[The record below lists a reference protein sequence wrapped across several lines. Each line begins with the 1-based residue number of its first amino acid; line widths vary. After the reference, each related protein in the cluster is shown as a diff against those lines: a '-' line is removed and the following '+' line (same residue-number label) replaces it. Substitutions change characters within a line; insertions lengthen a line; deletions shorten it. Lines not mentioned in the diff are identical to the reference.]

1 MERIEEMEKRVMC
14 RLKNMFGPLC
24 VIVIVSAI
32 FVMSC
37 AGGKVE
43 IDPALQ
49 NITTYKFGDSRENLA
64 VVHDIV
70 KSAYGNPEE
79 KVRLERQ
86 FVEILSSD
94 ATFECKDFIC
104 RQLWVIGSDVSAPA
118 LAKMLL
124 MDKKSSDMARY
135 ALNSN
140 PGPKAG
146 KALRKALRKTQG
158 TALIGIINSLGK
170 RRDEKSQKALK
181 KLASA
186 SDNEVASAALAALD
200 KISGEK
206 SE

>member
-1 MERIEEMEKRVMC
+1 MYRP
-14 RLKNMFGPLC
+14 KNIFSPLR

-37 AGGKVE
+37 AAEKVE
-43 IDPALQ
+43 IDPELQ

-86 FVEILSSD
+86 FVEILKSD

-104 RQLWVIGSDVSAPA
+104 RQLWMIGSKESVPV
-118 LAKMLL
+118 LEKML
-124 MDKKSSDMARY
+124 MDEKTSDMARY
-135 ALNSN
+135 ALHSN
-140 PGPKAG
+140 PDPKAG
-146 KALRKALRKTQG
+146 KALRKALKKTQG
-158 TALIGIINSLGK
+158 TVLIGIINSLGE
-170 RRDEKSQKALK
+170 RRDEKSEKALK

-186 SDNEVASAALAALD
+186 SDNGVAAAALAALG
-200 KISGEK
+200 KITRE
-206 SE
+206 